1 MQNRG
6 ISTAGFLCRPL
17 CLLYRRASAPSVFSF
32 SSLCPISY
40 KNTTHMGVRSSHMTP
55 FYLNHLCKGL
65 SSNSHILRYYR
76 LGIQSTNSERTQFS
90 LLHPLASIL
99 KRWHIHSSPGIQPG
113 STAQLAAH
121 CSHTIFHRPGSC
133 LHLQRQNTMA
143 SRNVPNISMISI
155 LITHNQPLL
164 KPQRTASLMLEKSMA
179 DIL

>member
-1 MQNRG
+1 
-6 ISTAGFLCRPL
+6 
-17 CLLYRRASAPSVFSF
+17 
-32 SSLCPISY
+32 
-40 KNTTHMGVRSSHMTP
+40 MGVRSSHMTP

-76 LGIQSTNSERTQFS
+76 LVIQSMNSERTQFS

-113 STAQLAAH
+113 STAY
-121 CSHTIFHRPGSC
+121 CSHTIFHRSVSC

-179 DIL
+179 DILSFFLLFNETVA